1 MSVEQT
7 PRTVSAPILC
17 RCTGTPADAACWHI
31 SACGCQVIPSA
42 AAMSEARAS
51 SRALGLAIILATL
64 VLGIAV
70 SWVAYGWTWA
80 AGYIA
85 LWIGCV
91 AVVRRLP

>member
-1 MSVEQT
+1 
-7 PRTVSAPILC
+7 
-17 RCTGTPADAACWHI
+17 
-31 SACGCQVIPSA
+31 
-42 AAMSEARAS
+42 MSEARAS